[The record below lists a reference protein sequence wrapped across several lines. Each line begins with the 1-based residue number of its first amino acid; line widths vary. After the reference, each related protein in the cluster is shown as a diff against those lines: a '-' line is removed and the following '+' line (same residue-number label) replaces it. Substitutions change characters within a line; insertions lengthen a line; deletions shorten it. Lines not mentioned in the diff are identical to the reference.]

1 MTSSKKQAMI
11 NIIASND
18 NWIEGEAI
26 RQLEYTANLQ
36 GMKKAIGMPDLHP
49 GKGYPIGGAFF
60 SEKIFYPYLIGND
73 IGCGMAMWQTNLK
86 RHKAK
91 LDRWIKKIPDLQ
103 NKWQNDSK
111 QWLLEE
117 GLDSSKWDS
126 ALGTLGG
133 GNHFAE
139 LQEIHSIEDRE
150 EFGKLGLSKNNLFL
164 LVHSGSRGLG
174 EEILRTHVDQ
184 YKNNGLQENSESAAQ
199 YLKQHDY
206 AIKWACLN
214 RALIA
219 HRFLCSI
226 GAKYQFVLDLPHNT
240 IKRVQINDSL
250 GWLHRK
256 GAVSS
261 NSGTVVI
268 PGSRGSF
275 TYLVSPIGDQKNN
288 CFSLA
293 HGAGRKWKRSDSKSR
308 LKRKYNY
315 ESLLKTELGS
325 KVICNDKNLL
335 YEEAPQNYKN
345 ISVVINDLKNAG
357 LISVLAILKPL
368 LTYKT
373 RRR

>member
-1 MTSSKKQAMI
+1 MTSSIKQATI
-11 NIIASND
+11 KIIASND

-26 RQLEYTANLQ
+26 RQIEQTANLH
-36 GMKKAIGMPDLHP
+36 GMKKVIGMPDLHP
-49 GKGYPIGGAFF
+49 GKGAPIGGVFF
-60 SEKIFYPYLIGND
+60 SEKILYPYLIGND
-73 IGCGMAMWQTNLK
+73 IGCGMGLWQTDIK
-86 RHKAK
+86 QHKTK
-91 LDRWIKKIPDLQ
+91 LDRWMKKIPDLENQ
-103 NKWQNDSK
+103 SQEDPA
-111 QWLLEE
+111 QWLLEQDLE
-117 GLDSSKWDS
+117 SSQWDN

-139 LQEIHSIEDRE
+139 LQAIHSIEDKDK
-150 EFGKLGLSKNNLFL
+150 FDKLKLRKNTLFL

-174 EEILRTHVDQ
+174 EDILRMHVDR
-184 YKNNGLQENSESAAQ
+184 YKNNGLRENTESAVS
-199 YLKQHDY
+199 YLEQHDY
-206 AIKWACLN
+206 AVKWASSN

-226 GAKYQFVLDLPHNT
+226 GAKGRFVLDLPHNT
-240 IKRVQINDSL
+240 INRIHINHIS

-256 GAVSS
+256 GAVPSHS
-261 NSGTVVI
+261 DMVVI

-275 TYLVSPIGDQKNN
+275 TYLVSPVGDQEGN

-293 HGAGRKWKRSDSKSR
+293 HGAGRKWKRSDSKGR
-308 LKRKYNY
+308 LKKKYNQ

-345 ISVVINDLKNAG
+345 IAVVINDLISAG
-357 LISVLAILKPL
+357 LITVVAILRPL